1 MTVALTKIVADV
13 LAANGLP
20 GAIASTC
27 VGGTDVGEWMT
38 NDPRFPLISF
48 TGSTKVGRIVS
59 ETVHRRFGRTIL
71 ELGGNN
77 ATIGM
82 CLCVAVV
89 CSLLSAHR
97 GVHRSRSRQR
107 CGCGHGCPCVR
118 VRRCGNRRPALHHA
132 ASPGTWHSV
141 ASLAGLLAGLP
152 FLR

>member
-1 MTVALTKIVADV
+1 MVTVALTKIVADV

-97 GVHRSRSRQR
+97 VFTAAAVASDADVDMAVRACVFGAVGTAGQRCTTLRRLVRGTGARSRGWL
-107 CGCGHGCPCVR
+107 GCLPC
-118 VRRCGNRRPALHHA
+118 
-132 ASPGTWHSV
+132 
-141 ASLAGLLAGLP
+141 
-152 FLR
+152 LR

>member
-82 CLCVAVV
+82 CLCVW
-89 CSLLSAHR
+89 LWSAHCSALTACPP
-97 GVHRSRSRQR
+97 RSQSPATRMWTW
-107 CGCGHGCPCVR
+107 PFVR
-118 VRRCGNRRPALHHA
+118 ACSAL
-132 ASPGTWHSV
+132 
-141 ASLAGLLAGLP
+141 
-152 FLR
+152 